1 MAEVQKTEYVSAR
14 FRTLSG
20 QERTLIF
27 PRDATLSQMQKEL
40 CWAFSKYYPC
50 VEVGLIL
57 NDKTLFQ
64 DMIDRPLLHIA
75 EGTAIE
81 VIFTQQTDM
90 RHIDRC
96 FRGRPS
102 FEEDMQEPG
111 GQ

>member
-1 MAEVQKTEYVSAR
+1 MAEAPKTEYVSAL

-20 QERTLIF
+20 QGRTLIF

-50 VEVGLIL
+50 VEAGLIL

-64 DMIDRPLLHIA
+64 DMIDCPLLHVT
-75 EGTAIE
+75 EGMAIE
-81 VIFTQQTDM
+81 AIFTQQTDIS
-90 RHIDRC
+90 HLDKC
-96 FRGRPS
+96 FRGQPS
-102 FEEDMQEPG
+102 FEEDMREPG